1 MRTLNQSSSRRERAV
16 SGQLIESEDSSE
28 SGRPAYSIV
37 IPAYNE
43 ESRIGRTLERI
54 CAYLSALGSAS
65 EIIVVD
71 DGSNDGTAALVQAR
85 ITDVPPNVSL
95 RLLQHFPNRG
105 KGASVKE
112 GCLAALGDY
121 VLFSD
126 ADLATPIEEADKL
139 WAALKQGHDIAIGSR
154 VHPDGRDMRSTQPAY
169 RRLFGKLYRLIVG
182 ILILRGI
189 KDTQCGFK
197 AFTRPSARFLMGT
210 QQISGI
216 VFDTELLFLARLA
229 GLRIA
234 QLPVLWTNIG
244 GSRMRVT
251 PGQAFAVLRDL
262 CSIRWRHR
270 KTPAFLRANA
280 NDPSAS

>member
-1 MRTLNQSSSRRERAV
+1 MRTLNQSSSHRERADLR
-16 SGQLIESEDSSE
+16 Q
-28 SGRPAYSIV
+28 PTYSIV

-43 ESRIGRTLERI
+43 ESRIGMTLERI
-54 CAYLSALGSAS
+54 CAYLSTLGSAA

-71 DGSNDGTAALVQAR
+71 DGSKDGTAALVQAKVA
-85 ITDVPPNVSL
+85 DVPPNVSL
-95 RLLQHFPNRG
+95 RLLRHFPNRG

-139 WAALKQGHDIAIGSR
+139 WAALKQGYDIAIGSR
-154 VHPDGRDMRSTQPAY
+154 VHPNGRDMRSTQPAY

-197 AFTRPSARFLMGT
+197 AFTRPTARYLMGA
-210 QQISGI
+210 QRLSGI
-216 VFDTELLFLARLA
+216 VFDTELLFLAQLA

-234 QLPVLWTNIG
+234 QLPVLWSNIG

-280 NDPSAS
+280 NDPSSN

>member
-1 MRTLNQSSSRRERAV
+1 MRTLSPSSNHRERAV
-16 SGQLIESEDSSE
+16 PRQPI
-28 SGRPAYSIV
+28 YSIV

-43 ESRIGRTLERI
+43 ESRIGRTLEGV
-54 CAYLSALGSAS
+54 CAYLSTLGSAA

-71 DGSNDGTAALVQAR
+71 DGSKDGTAAVVQAKVS
-85 ITDVPPNVSL
+85 DVPPNVSL

-139 WAALKQGHDIAIGSR
+139 WAALKQGYDIAIGSR
-154 VHPDGRDMRSTQPAY
+154 VHPDGSDMRSTQPAY
-169 RRLFGKLYRLIVG
+169 RRLLGKLYRLIVG
-182 ILILRGI
+182 ILILRNI

-197 AFTRPSARFLMGT
+197 AFTKPAAGFLMEA

-216 VFDTELLFLARLA
+216 VFDTELLFLAQLG

-234 QLPVLWTNIG
+234 QLPVLWTNVG

-251 PGQAFAVLRDL
+251 PGQAFSVLRDL
-262 CSIRWRHR
+262 CSVRWRHR

-280 NDPSAS
+280 NDPSAT